1 MGNQNFAKHQAERLG
16 QKRMMNCNE
25 EAEIIAYRGARDI
38 DVRFASGRI
47 VTHREYD
54 DFLTGT
60 ISGYGGGNRLGIDGR
75 IGESKKMNCG
85 LTGTI
90 VGYRCTDD
98 IDVKMSD
105 DLMVN
110 STYSRFKSGSV
121 SGRGPGFTRLQ
132 RMIPKRLGLKAMMK
146 NGLEAEIIAYRNN
159 RDMDV
164 RLSNGCVVTGC
175 TYGNFKNGL
184 IRANTKRLRKK
195 DATGEN

>member
-1 MGNQNFAKHQAERLG
+1 MGNQNFVKHQAARLG
-16 QKRMMNCNE
+16 QKRTMNCNE

-38 DVRFASGRI
+38 DVRFADGRI

-75 IGESKKMNCG
+75 IGESKEMNCG

-110 STYSRFKSGSV
+110 STYSRFKAGSV
-121 SGRGPGFTRLQ
+121 SGHGPGFTRLQ
-132 RMIPKRLGLKAMMK
+132 RMIPKRIGLKAMMK

-159 RDMDV
+159 KDMDV
-164 RLSNGCVVTGC
+164 RLSNGCIVTGC
-175 TYGNFKNGL
+175 AYGNFKNGL

-195 DATGEN
+195 DTAEEN